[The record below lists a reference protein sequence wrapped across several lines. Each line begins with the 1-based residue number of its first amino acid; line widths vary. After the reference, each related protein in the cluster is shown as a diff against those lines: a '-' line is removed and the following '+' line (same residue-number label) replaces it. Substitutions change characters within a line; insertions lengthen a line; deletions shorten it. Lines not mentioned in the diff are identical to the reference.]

1 MRRTLA
7 HAGVLLIAAAA
18 CSDARA
24 QATEFILDETS
35 PGADPWSVAQVAPPG
50 SDAAELAEA
59 RRLIAENR
67 PDRAKALLDD
77 WIERNAGTGSP
88 HLAEAYL
95 LRGDALLADKREYQA
110 LYDYETVIKDFP
122 ASNEFITAVAREYDI
137 GAAYLGG
144 LKRKIFGLRIERS
157 DIVGEE
163 LLIRAQERVPGSELA
178 ERSAITLA
186 DYYYDKRDLEL
197 AQEMYAIF
205 VNNFPDSVH
214 RRRAALRQ
222 IFCAIA
228 RFKGPDYDASTLID
242 ARLLILDY
250 RARYPGEAQAAGI
263 TEALLN
269 RIDESAAQQ
278 MLRTAQWYLKQG
290 NEPSARFTMLRLLRK
305 HPASTAS
312 RTAVDIMDQRGWL
325 EPREDPTPPAQ
336 ADTGAES

>member
-1 MRRTLA
+1 MLA
-7 HAGVLLIAAAA
+7 HTGALLIAVAA
-18 CSDARA
+18 SVDAHA
-24 QATEFILDETS
+24 QPTEFILDES
-35 PGADPWSVAQVAPPG
+35 DPNADPWSVAEVPAPGTDVAT
-50 SDAAELAEA
+50 LAEA

-67 PDRAKALLDD
+67 PDRAKSLLDD
-77 WIERNAGTGSP
+77 WIERNETTGSP

-95 LRGDALLADKREYQA
+95 LRGDALLADGREYKA
-110 LYDYETVIKDFP
+110 LYDYEAVIKDFP
-122 ASNEFITAVAREYDI
+122 ASNEFITAVSREYDI

-144 LKRKIFGLRIERS
+144 LKRRLFGFRIERS

-186 DYYYDKRDLEL
+186 DYYYEKRDLEL

-205 VNNFPDSVH
+205 VSNFPDSVH

-312 RTAVDIMDQRGWL
+312 RTAVDIMEERGWL
-325 EPREDPTPPAQ
+325 EPEPNH
-336 ADTGAES
+336 ADTES